1 MQEHSQRH
9 RSMFRCCSLATLV
22 LSLASLAMADG
33 VPKPAVSKPGSSEPS
48 QFHDL
53 SQYRI
58 GPGDVIA
65 VDIFKE
71 PDASTTSTPVRS
83 DGKVTLA
90 LIGEFR
96 AAGLT
101 PTELETS
108 LTAKYG
114 DILRDPHVTVTV
126 KEINSQKAYVIGQV
140 KKEGPVRLDGP
151 TTVLQALAEAG
162 GVTIFA
168 KRSKIYVLRTE
179 AGQQRTFPFNY
190 DTVIRGKNIEQNIV
204 LLPGDTIV
212 IPE

>member
-1 MQEHSQRH
+1 MWRLFSIALLLTGPA
-9 RSMFRCCSLATLV
+9 MGDKPV
-22 LSLASLAMADG
+22 GAS
-33 VPKPAVSKPGSSEPS
+33 PS

-58 GPGDVIA
+58 GSGDVIA
-65 VDIFKE
+65 VDVFKE

-90 LIGEFR
+90 LIGEFQ

-101 PTELETS
+101 PTELEAK
-108 LTAKYG
+108 LTAKYNE
-114 DILRDPHVTVTV
+114 ILRDPHVTVTV

-179 AGQQRTFPFNY
+179 AGHQRTFPFNY
-190 DTVIRGKNIEQNIV
+190 DNVIRGKNIEQNIE